1 MISLVLVLLF
11 LLLLAIGVPIAA
23 AMGVSAAAVIGW
35 QGLPVAVIAQRTING
50 LDSVPLLAVPMF
62 ILAAALFGA
71 SGITR
76 HLFTLIRLLV
86 GRIRGGLGHVTVL
99 ANLVF
104 SGISGAALADI
115 GALGGTQIK
124 LMREQGYRDEF
135 AAGITMAAA
144 TIGPIFPPS
153 IPLIIFAAAAEVSA
167 VKVLLAGAIPALVLA
182 AVLMLQI
189 AWMARRQNLPR
200 DVRQSDDP
208 ALGAALWKA
217 LPALLAPVILIGG
230 LLSGLFGPTEVAAI
244 TVVYALFLGLVVY
257 RELSWRHIVDAAR
270 ETVRSTASVLFIV
283 GAAALFAWVLT
294 IDQLPT
300 KASEFLLGLSREPW
314 VLLLLVNAILLVV
327 GMFMESIAA
336 ILILAP
342 IFTPAL
348 MAAGVDPVHL
358 AVVVVLNLMIGL
370 LTPPVGMSLF
380 MVAQVAR
387 MPVSRVVAGAW
398 PFLLP
403 LVVALLIVTFVP
415 SLSTWLPNL
424 IVTQ

>member
-1 MISLVLVLLF
+1 MMSLMELGIFLVTMMM
-11 LLLLAIGVPIAA
+11 GEPIAV
-23 AMGVSAAAVIGW
+23 AMGMAAAAVIG
-35 QGLPVAVIAQRTING
+35 LNDMPLTVVAQRTINA

-76 HLFTLIRLLV
+76 HLFMLIRLVV
-86 GRIRGGLGHVTVL
+86 GGIRGGLGHVTVL

-115 GALGGTQIK
+115 GALGGTQIR

-167 VKVLLAGAIPALVLA
+167 VKVLLAGAVPALVIA
-182 AVLMLQI
+182 ALLMLQI
-189 AWMARRQNLPR
+189 GIMARRQNLPR
-200 DVRQSDDP
+200 DVRAPDDP
-208 ALGAALWKA
+208 TLGQAFVKA
-217 LPALLAPVILIGG
+217 FPALLAPVILIGG
-230 LLSGLFGPTEVAAI
+230 LVSGLFGPTEVAGI
-244 TVVYALFLGLVVY
+244 TVPYALALGLLVY
-257 RELSWRHIVDAAR
+257 RELTWAGMVAAAR
-270 ETVRSTASVLFIV
+270 ETVHSTASVLFIV
-283 GAAALFAWVLT
+283 GSAALFAWVLT
-294 IDQLPT
+294 IDQVPT
-300 KASEFLLGLSREPW
+300 RVSAFMLGLSKDPW
-314 VLLLLVNAILLVV
+314 MLLLLANGILLLV
-327 GMFMESIAA
+327 GMEMESIAA

-370 LTPPVGMSLF
+370 LTPPVGMSLYK
-380 MVAQVAR
+380 VAQVAR
-387 MPVSRVVAGAW
+387 MPLQRVVAGAL
-398 PFLLP
+398 PFLWP
-403 LVVALLIVTFVP
+403 LIVTFVP
-415 SLSTWLPNL
+415 GLSTLLPNL
-424 IVTQ
+424 IVK